1 MGTADWL
8 RNLYHYKVRT
18 FLGLVRQGEFG
29 YLLGVIMEKLSGEN
43 IYLIYLRNR
52 GYPLTIE
59 KEIHGHTMT
68 LDLTD
73 PGLSRY
79 LISRGVNEPKATQE
93 FIDTLRGTIADHPGD
108 DLVVLDIGANIGY
121 FALLEARE
129 VGERGTVYAFE
140 PAPKNRELLERNV
153 SQNGYED
160 RIKVRPSAI
169 GDREGSAEL
178 LLSDHSNWHKIAEKS
193 TASGEES
200 IQVDTQRVDS
210 FLSSE
215 AIPADRVVGIR
226 MDVEGYES
234 AIFEG
239 MTEFFEADT
248 PAVLFVEIHPSELTD
263 AEMDRLISRIQSSG
277 FTIQFAGQDRDTY
290 DIGSP
295 EALKAIGGSHIRLIL
310 QRF

>member
-1 MGTADWL
+1 MGISAQL

-18 FLGLVRQGEFG
+18 VLGLVRQGEFG
-29 YLLGVIMEKLSGEN
+29 YLLGVITEQLTGTN
-43 IYLIYLRNR
+43 IYLTYLRNQ
-52 GYPLTIE
+52 GHPLTIE
-59 KEIHGHTMT
+59 KEIQGHTMT

-79 LISRGVNEPKATQE
+79 LITRGVNEPKATPA
-93 FIDTLRGTIADHPGD
+93 FIDALRGAIAAHPRD

-121 FALLEARE
+121 FALLEAEE
-129 VGERGTVYAFE
+129 VGGDGTVYAFE
-140 PAPKNRELLERNV
+140 PAPENRELLELNV

-160 RIKVRPSAI
+160 RIEVRQSAI
-169 GDREGSAEL
+169 GDRDGSAEL
-178 LLSDHSNWHKIAEKS
+178 LLSDHSNWHKIAASS
-193 TASGEES
+193 TASGGES

-215 AIPADRVVGIR
+215 AISADRVVAIR

-239 MTEFFEADT
+239 MTEFLEADS
-248 PAVLFVEIHPSELTD
+248 PAVLFVEIHPSELTA
-263 AEMDRLISRIQSSG
+263 AEMEQLVSRIQSGG

-295 EALKAIGGSHIRLIL
+295 EELTAIGGSHIRLIL
-310 QRF
+310 QRL